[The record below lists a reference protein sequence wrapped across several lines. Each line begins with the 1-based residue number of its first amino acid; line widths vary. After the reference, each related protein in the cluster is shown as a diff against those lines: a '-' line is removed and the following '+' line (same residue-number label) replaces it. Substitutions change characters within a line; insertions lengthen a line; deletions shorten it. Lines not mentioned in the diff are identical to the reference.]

1 MKESIS
7 VGGVT
12 MKEPWIVF
20 YDAQGRELCAITV
33 RGIMPGEIGETINLL
48 AHEQGISTGEIS
60 FAEVTR

>member
-1 MKESIS
+1 
-7 VGGVT
+7 